1 MKTGSLGVKSE
12 NIFPIIRQWLYS
24 EKDIFVRE
32 LISNGADAL
41 QKRKR
46 GIDLHQLPQAD
57 RELRI
62 HLFFEGKSL
71 VFEDNGIGMTE
82 DEVEKYINQI
92 AFSGLQDY
100 VDKYF
105 QGKKEDSKII
115 GHFGLGFYSAFITA
129 SKVSFETLSAEEG
142 AKPVRWESEDGVH
155 YTMSEGSRTEVGTR
169 IVVELNS
176 EGQSLIPTAERFK
189 AIVTHYCQFLPWPI
203 YMGDGATAADDQGCQ
218 DPACQHHH
226 GEDTCQDPECTCHHE
241 HHHEHHDEECCQDPE
256 CTCGHHSKFEG
267 HVEGSESEE
276 AGEAKANQE
285 PSEKAKVLPGPI
297 PINQPNPLWL
307 KRPAECTDEEYIKFY
322 QDTFFTTQVPLFW
335 THIYMDYPF
344 RVQGILYFPPKMSL
358 GEKMEGRIKIYYN
371 QVFVEDNI
379 SEIIPEY
386 LFLLQ
391 GCLDCPDLPLNVSR
405 SFLQNDPYV
414 QKISQYLVRK
424 VGDTIKDYYKNQRT
438 KYEEAWPQLE
448 DFIKIGLLQDEKFYD
463 KVHPQILFPLSSL
476 SQKFMD
482 KKVLAFEELS
492 EGDQIYV
499 TDDEGFLPA
508 QALVAKEKKPVLL
521 LDKGIDLR
529 LMSAIE
535 YHTQAKYR
543 FVRVDTDQAQGWE
556 TDTTAKVP
564 ETLVQLFQEISQM
577 PQLEVEFAKIK
588 TSAPTKEQTPK
599 EDENEG
605 QDGEEAKQASEAK
618 EAEELTNTQAAD
630 PDVKAKEAD
639 QASSEASS
647 VAAPNIPAH
656 LADFPLHMAS
666 DEEINRFTAIK
677 KEAEELA
684 VNHPDQR
691 DAFLSSL
698 NQILQDLDRPPKLL
712 LCKDHQLIARL
723 ILWADL
729 ADKKE
734 ETRQLAAWL
743 WNLMT
748 LAGEGLAA
756 DQLGNFL
763 KEGLDLASYI

>member
-155 YTMSEGSRTEVGTR
+155 YTMSEGSRTGVGTR

-203 YMGDGATAADDQGCQ
+203 YMGDGATAAADQGCQ

-226 GEDTCQDPECTCHHE
+226 GEGTCQDPECTCHHE
-241 HHHEHHDEECCQDPE
+241 HHHEP
-256 CTCGHHSKFEG
+256 
-267 HVEGSESEE
+267 
-276 AGEAKANQE
+276 
-285 PSEKAKVLPGPI
+285 KVLPGPI

-463 KVHPQILFPLSSL
+463 KVHPQVLFPLSSL

-564 ETLVQLFQEISQM
+564 ESLVQLFKEISQM

-588 TSAPTKEQTPK
+588 ASAPTKEQTPK
-599 EDENEG
+599 QDEKEG
-605 QDGEEAKQASEAK
+605 QDGEEAKQVSETK
-618 EAEELTNTQAAD
+618 EAEELTKAQAAD
-630 PDVKAKEAD
+630 PAVNAKEAD
-639 QASSEASS
+639 QASSA
-647 VAAPNIPAH
+647 AAPNIPAH

-712 LCKDHQLIARL
+712 LRKDHQLIARL

-729 ADKKE
+729 TDKKE

>member
-24 EKDIFVRE
+24 EKDIFIRE

-41 QKRKR
+41 QKRQR

-71 VFEDNGIGMTE
+71 IFEDNGIGMTE

-155 YTMSEGSRTEVGTR
+155 YTMGEGSRTEVGTR

-176 EGQSLIPTAERFK
+176 EGQSLIPTAERFQ

-203 YMGDGATAADDQGCQ
+203 YMGDGATAAAADQGCQ
-218 DPACQHHH
+218 DPECQHHH
-226 GEDTCQDPECTCHHE
+226 GEETCQDPECQHHHGEETCQDPECTCHHE
-241 HHHEHHDEECCQDPE
+241 HHD
-256 CTCGHHSKFEG
+256 
-267 HVEGSESEE
+267 
-276 AGEAKANQE
+276 
-285 PSEKAKVLPGPI
+285 AKVLPGPT

-307 KRPAECTDEEYIKFY
+307 KRPAECTNEEYIKFY

-424 VGDTIKDYYKNQRT
+424 VGDTIKDFYKNQRT
-438 KYEEAWPQLE
+438 KYEQAWPQLE

-463 KVHPQILFPLSSL
+463 KVHPQVLFPLSSL

-482 KKVLAFEELS
+482 KKVMAFEELP

-499 TDDEGFLPA
+499 TDDEGYLPA
-508 QALVAKEKKPVLL
+508 QALAAKERKPVFL
-521 LDKGIDLR
+521 LDQAIDLR

-543 FVRVDTDQAQGWE
+543 FVRVDSDQAQGWE
-556 TDTTAKVP
+556 TDTTAQVP
-564 ETLVQLFQEISQM
+564 ESLVQLFQEISQM
-577 PQLEVEFAKIK
+577 PNLEVEFAKVK
-588 TSAPTKEQTPK
+588 ASAPA
-599 EDENEG
+599 EDHVLKKDEKEG
-605 QDGEEAKQASEAK
+605 QDGGEAKQTTEAKEGKELAKAQETDPAAEAK
-618 EAEELTNTQAAD
+618 EAAQT
-630 PDVKAKEAD
+630 
-639 QASSEASS
+639 ASGAG
-647 VAAPNIPAH
+647 PNIPAH

-666 DEEINRFTAIK
+666 DEEINRFMAIK

-712 LCKDHQLIARL
+712 LRKDHQLIARL
-723 ILWADL
+723 ILWTDL
-729 ADKKE
+729 TDKKE

>member
-189 AIVTHYCQFLPWPI
+189 AIVIHYCQFLPWPI
-203 YMGDGATAADDQGCQ
+203 YMGDGATADGATSAVDQGCQ
-218 DPACQHHH
+218 DPACQHHHDEECCHDPECTCHHEHH

-241 HHHEHHDEECCQDPE
+241 HHDEECCQDPE
-256 CTCGHHSKFEG
+256 CTCEHHSKSEG
-267 HVEGSESEE
+267 HAEGSESKE
-276 AGEAKANQE
+276 AGEAKAAQE
-285 PSEKAKVLPGPI
+285 SSEKAKVLPGPI

-307 KRPAECTDEEYIKFY
+307 KRPAECTDKEYIKFY

-463 KVHPQILFPLSSL
+463 KVHPQVLFPLSSL

-508 QALVAKEKKPVLL
+508 QALIAKEKKPVLL

-564 ETLVQLFQEISQM
+564 ESLVQLFQEISQM

-588 TSAPTKEQTPK
+588 TSAPA
-599 EDENEG
+599 ED
-605 QDGEEAKQASEAK
+605 
-618 EAEELTNTQAAD
+618 QAAE
-630 PDVKAKEAD
+630 AKEAD
-639 QASSEASS
+639 QASS

-712 LCKDHQLIARL
+712 LRKDHQLIARL

-734 ETRQLAAWL
+734 ETQQLAAWL

-748 LAGEGLAA
+748 LVGEGLAA

>member
-46 GIDLHQLPQAD
+46 GIDLHQLPKAD

-71 VFEDNGIGMTE
+71 IFEDNGIGMTE

-115 GHFGLGFYSAFITA
+115 GHFGLGFYSSFITA

-155 YTMSEGSRTEVGTR
+155 YTMSEGTRTEVGTR

-176 EGQSLIPTAERFK
+176 EGQSLIPTAERFQ

-203 YMGDGATAADDQGCQ
+203 YMGDGNQELGDDHQ
-218 DPACQHHH
+218 ACKNPECTCEHHH
-226 GEDTCQDPECTCHHE
+226 HDEEGCHDPECTCE
-241 HHHEHHDEECCQDPE
+241 HQKEDGEE
-256 CTCGHHSKFEG
+256 
-267 HVEGSESEE
+267 
-276 AGEAKANQE
+276 
-285 PSEKAKVLPGPI
+285 AKVLPGPV
-297 PINQPNPLWL
+297 PINQPRPLWL
-307 KRPAECTDEEYIKFY
+307 KRPAECTDEEYIRFY

-344 RVQGILYFPPKMSL
+344 RVQGILYVPPKMSL

-424 VGDTIKDYYKNQRT
+424 VGDTIKDFYKNQRS
-438 KYEEAWPQLE
+438 KYEQAWPQLE

-463 KVHPQILFPLSSL
+463 KVHPQVLFPLSSL
-476 SQKFMD
+476 SQKFMN
-482 KKVLAFEELS
+482 KEVLSFEELP

-499 TDDEGFLPA
+499 TDDEGYLPA
-508 QALVAKEKKPVLL
+508 QALAAQQKKPVFL
-521 LDKGIDLR
+521 LDQAIDLR
-529 LMSAIE
+529 LISAIE

-556 TDTTAKVP
+556 TDSTAQVP
-564 ETLVQLFQEISQM
+564 EALVQLFQEISQM
-577 PQLEVEFAKIK
+577 PKLEVQFAKLK
-588 TSAPTKEQTPK
+588 ASPSAVDPAAAIETPH
-599 EDENEG
+599 
-605 QDGEEAKQASEAK
+605 
-618 EAEELTNTQAAD
+618 
-630 PDVKAKEAD
+630 
-639 QASSEASS
+639 
-647 VAAPNIPAH
+647 IPSH

-666 DEEINRFTAIK
+666 DEEINRFMAIK

-691 DAFLSSL
+691 DSFLASL

-712 LCKDHQLIARL
+712 LRKDHQLIARL

-729 ADKKE
+729 PDKKG

>member
-24 EKDIFVRE
+24 EKDIFIRE

-41 QKRKR
+41 QKRQR

-71 VFEDNGIGMTE
+71 IFEDNGIGMTE

-155 YTMSEGSRTEVGTR
+155 YTMGEGSRTEVGTR

-176 EGQSLIPTAERFK
+176 EGQSLIPTADRFQ

-203 YMGDGATAADDQGCQ
+203 YMGDGATAATADQGCQ

-226 GEDTCQDPECTCHHE
+226 GEETCQDPECTCHHE
-241 HHHEHHDEECCQDPE
+241 HHD
-256 CTCGHHSKFEG
+256 
-267 HVEGSESEE
+267 
-276 AGEAKANQE
+276 
-285 PSEKAKVLPGPI
+285 AKVLPGPT

-371 QVFVEDNI
+371 QVFVVDNI

-424 VGDTIKDYYKNQRT
+424 VGDTIKDFYKNQRT
-438 KYEEAWPQLE
+438 KYEQAWPQLE

-463 KVHPQILFPLSSL
+463 KVHPQVLFPLSSL

-482 KKVLAFEELS
+482 KKVMAFEELP

-499 TDDEGFLPA
+499 TDDEGYLPA
-508 QALVAKEKKPVLL
+508 QALAAKERKPVFL
-521 LDKGIDLR
+521 LDQAIDLR

-543 FVRVDTDQAQGWE
+543 FVRVDSDQAQGWE
-556 TDTTAKVP
+556 TDTTAQVP
-564 ETLVQLFQEISQM
+564 ESLVQLFQEISQM
-577 PQLEVEFAKIK
+577 PNLEVEFAKVK
-588 TSAPTKEQTPK
+588 SSAPAEDQVPK
-599 EDENEG
+599 KDEKEG
-605 QDGEEAKQASEAK
+605 QDSGEVKQAAEAK
-618 EAEELTNTQAAD
+618 EAAQT
-630 PDVKAKEAD
+630 
-639 QASSEASS
+639 ASGAG
-647 VAAPNIPAH
+647 PNIPAH

-666 DEEINRFTAIK
+666 DEEINRFMAIK

-712 LCKDHQLIARL
+712 LRKDHQLIARL
-723 ILWADL
+723 ILWTDL
-729 ADKKE
+729 TDKKE